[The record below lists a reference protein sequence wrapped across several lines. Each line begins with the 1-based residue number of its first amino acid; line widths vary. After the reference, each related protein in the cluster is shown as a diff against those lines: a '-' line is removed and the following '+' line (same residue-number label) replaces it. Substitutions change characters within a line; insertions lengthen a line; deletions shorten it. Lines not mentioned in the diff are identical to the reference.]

1 MEFVERGPCEEGAT
15 QDCAR
20 TLQRET
26 SESLTEKLHES
37 KQKTATRNLSNCRAH
52 VGSRDLLLARGE
64 RFC

>member
-15 QDCAR
+15 QECAR

-37 KQKTATRNLSNCRAH
+37 NPKTATRNLNNCRAH
-52 VGSRDLLLARGE
+52 VGRCDLLLARGE
-64 RFC
+64 RLC